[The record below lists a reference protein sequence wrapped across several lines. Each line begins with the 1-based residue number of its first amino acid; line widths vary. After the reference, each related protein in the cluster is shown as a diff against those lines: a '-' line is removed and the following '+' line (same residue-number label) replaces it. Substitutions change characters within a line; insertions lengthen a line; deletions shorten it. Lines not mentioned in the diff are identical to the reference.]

1 MYRNCSILL
10 LLLALL
16 GATTSVSA
24 FCIHNDSEQ
33 RLFFEVGDHG
43 INYRK
48 WIAAGSMS
56 CCDWRQ
62 ENCNWTHIAA
72 GRLSVRLADQKL
84 NGVAAQCS
92 ATVRADGNLRLV
104 RFAPAQQCQWDL

>member
-48 WIAAGSMS
+48 WIAAGSMA

-62 ENCNWTHIAA
+62 ENCNWTHIATA
-72 GRLSVRLADQKL
+72 VTISSPE
-84 NGVAAQCS
+84 S
-92 ATVRADGNLRLV
+92 ATTTFLWLALKLSSRR
-104 RFAPAQQCQWDL
+104 